1 MEKKSPSR
9 CLMTGLSGAQI
20 QHKRKAPYLRARPIA
35 HPPRR
40 PAVGRWRPAPASSE
54 GDNVVW
60 KVIKIGNVPAMW
72 NRRASQIAK
81 EPDAF
86 LVLLTA
92 PVMGAS
98 LGGFLKCRSI
108 SSHFPIKEKFLEHCT
123 KIALGSFISKQPR
136 KKSYQQTVSIAA
148 VCLCLFFNSPHAL

>member
-1 MEKKSPSR
+1 
-9 CLMTGLSGAQI
+9 MTGLSGAQI

-40 PAVGRWRPAPASSE
+40 PAVGRWRPAPGSSE

-86 LVLLTA
+86 LDALD
-92 PVMGAS
+92 
-98 LGGFLKCRSI
+98 
-108 SSHFPIKEKFLEHCT
+108 SSGD
-123 KIALGSFISKQPR
+123 GSVAGRLSQVQINKQPF
-136 KKSYQQTVSIAA
+136 SY
-148 VCLCLFFNSPHAL
+148 